1 MDLIDRL
8 REYASTRKGKL
19 AELITEAAD
28 ALERQPCDDAVSR
41 AAAIAAVSN
50 WLYDRDDGRS
60 VDQLLSTL
68 PSVQPE
74 THDKRTETH
83 ACDCISRAE
92 AIDAINHICPV
103 DTEYDCTLL
112 DRVDVRCVLSDLS
125 AVQPGIIRCKDCK
138 HRDPED
144 KKCECGHDIL
154 WQLPRDDNWFCADA
168 ERRTDE

>member
-60 VDQLLSTL
+60 VDQLLSAL
-68 PSVQPE
+68 PSAQPDYKE
-74 THDKRTETH
+74 VLGWLLAYHT
-83 ACDCISRAE
+83 ISFDLHGRYLPHE
-92 AIDAINHICPV
+92 VISWLINDFTKEFIAGRGQN
-103 DTEYDCTLL
+103 E
-112 DRVDVRCVLSDLS
+112 
-125 AVQPGIIRCKDCK
+125 
-138 HRDPED
+138 
-144 KKCECGHDIL
+144 
-154 WQLPRDDNWFCADA
+154 
-168 ERRTDE
+168 